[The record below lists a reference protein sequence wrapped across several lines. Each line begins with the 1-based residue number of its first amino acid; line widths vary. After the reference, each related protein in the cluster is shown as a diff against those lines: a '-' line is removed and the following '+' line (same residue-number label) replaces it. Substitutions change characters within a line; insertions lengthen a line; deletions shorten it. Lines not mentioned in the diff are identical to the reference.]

1 MSDTASQRPQRDGL
15 PLIRIY
21 YDARCPVCRRE
32 RARYERLSRQDANVE
47 WWDATDN
54 AEHLAARELSSSLVY
69 GGQKE
74 GWRIL
79 LIDHARSQP
88 A

>member
-1 MSDTASQRPQRDGL
+1 MGRLLETVRVIVRRQIDYS
-15 PLIRIY
+15 LIMRY
-21 YDARCPVCRRE
+21 CR
-32 RARYERLSRQDANVE
+32 YRLNVVSRRSGKV
-47 WWDATDN
+47 
-54 AEHLAARELSSSLVY
+54 ELSSSLVY

>member
-1 MSDTASQRPQRDGL
+1 MSTYGS
-15 PLIRIY
+15 
-21 YDARCPVCRRE
+21 
-32 RARYERLSRQDANVE
+32 RL
-47 WWDATDN
+47 
-54 AEHLAARELSSSLVY
+54 AEKAHEPGKAMRWLWELSSSLVY

>member
-1 MSDTASQRPQRDGL
+1 MTQTATPVALATLDDLIQRAGGGNP
-15 PLIRIY
+15 IRV
-21 YDARCPVCRRE
+21 AVVNAAQAAVLETLRE
-32 RARYERLSRQDANVE
+32 
-47 WWDATDN
+47 
-54 AEHLAARELSSSLVY
+54 AARELSSSLVY